1 VPGSAVWETL
11 PPPEL
16 PERPE
21 GAPPPRRPGSAAW
34 RPWMAFVGLIAGFG
48 VAIVGGVAVAIV
60 GAAFGSTLEDV
71 TPAETQVSTLVQ
83 DAALVG
89 AAILLARSVGPV
101 GARLF
106 GLRGTAFWPAVGW
119 AVLAYGAYV
128 VFTGIWAQIVSLDEE
143 QEVLDAL
150 GVDESVFALLSAAF
164 IVCVL
169 APVVEEFFFRG
180 FFYGSLRR
188 LGVIP
193 AALVSGAVFGGIHA
207 GSSPVEALVPLAVL
221 GVALCL
227 LYEKTGS
234 LYPCIVLHAI
244 NNCLA
249 FGVSEDW
256 TWQIPILLVASLAAC
271 AAVVLPVARLWRP
284 TAAAA

>member
-1 VPGSAVWETL
+1 
-11 PPPEL
+11 
-16 PERPE
+16 
-21 GAPPPRRPGSAAW
+21 
-34 RPWMAFVGLIAGFG
+34 MAFVGLVAGFG
-48 VAIVGGVAVAIV
+48 VAIVGGVIVAVV
-60 GAAFGSTLEDV
+60 GAAFGSAIEDV
-71 TPAETQVSTLVQ
+71 SPAETQLSTLVQ

-89 AAILLARSVGPV
+89 AAILLARSAGPV
-101 GARLF
+101 GARVF
-106 GLRGTAFWPAVGW
+106 GLRATAFWPAVGW

-128 VFTGIWAQIVSLDEE
+128 VVTAIWAQIVDLDEE

-150 GVDESVFALLSAAF
+150 GVDDSAFALVSAAF

-188 LGVIP
+188 LGVAP

-249 FGVSEDW
+249 FGVSEEW
-256 TWQIPILLVASLAAC
+256 TWQIPVLLTAALTAC
-271 AAVVLPVARLWRP
+271 AALVLPIARRWRP
-284 TAAAA
+284 AAAT